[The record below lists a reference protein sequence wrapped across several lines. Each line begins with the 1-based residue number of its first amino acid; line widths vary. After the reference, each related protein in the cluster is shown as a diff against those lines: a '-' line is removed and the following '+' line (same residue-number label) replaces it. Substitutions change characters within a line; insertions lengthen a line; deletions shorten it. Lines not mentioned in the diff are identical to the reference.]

1 MTLKKETAGKIRKV
15 KLLLLDVDGVMTD
28 GKIVYDDDGRET
40 KFFDVRDGHGIKLLM
55 RAGLE
60 VGIITSRE
68 SMAVTHRARNLGIE
82 LVYQG
87 VLDKPKAFEEILRKR
102 PYSPEET
109 AYMGDDIV
117 DLPLL

>member
-1 MTLKKETAGKIRKV
+1 
-15 KLLLLDVDGVMTD
+15 
-28 GKIVYDDDGRET
+28 
-40 KFFDVRDGHGIKLLM
+40 M

-68 SMAVTHRARNLGIE
+68 SMVVTHRARNLGIE

-109 AYMGDDIV
+109 AYMGENRGA
-117 DLPLL
+117 LPLLKRVGFSAAVADAVDEVREMVDYVTRSPGGKGA